1 MIFGEVPL
9 DRAEG
14 VILAHTMAL
23 GPDKLIKGRRIG
35 TAEVA
40 SLRAAGLSH
49 VTGAIVEPG
58 DLDENEAA
66 RMVAQALAGDGIQLG
81 PASTGRCNLFARHH
95 GLLTVDA
102 ERVGRLNRV
111 DEAVTAATAAPWAVV
126 TPGQRI
132 ATVKIIPFAV
142 EAGTVHACIAA
153 AGRAPIQVHPFRSRP
168 VGMVLT
174 ALPGTTD
181 ATLDAVVAITRQR
194 VEGLGGSLDRDIRC
208 PHRPDAL
215 EQAILQ
221 SLDGGCEALLISGA
235 LVTTDRRDMVPAA
248 ILRAGGTIEHFGM
261 PVEPGNML
269 LLARIGPVPVL
280 VLPSCARAEALNGLD
295 LVLRRI
301 MADLPTNGRDI
312 MEMGV
317 GGLLG

>member
-14 VILAHTMAL
+14 VILAHTMVL
-23 GPDKLIKGRRIG
+23 ETGKLIKGRRLS
-35 TAEVA
+35 AADVA
-40 SLRAAGLSH
+40 TLRAGGLPR
-49 VTGAIVEPG
+49 VTGCTVEPG

-66 RMVAQALAGDGIQLG
+66 RTVAQALAGDGLQLG

-95 GLLTVDA
+95 GLLAVDA
-102 ERVGRLNRV
+102 GRIGRLNRV
-111 DEAVTAATAAPWAVV
+111 DEAVTAATAVPWTVV

-142 EAGTVHACIAA
+142 DSATVHACVAA
-153 AGRAPIQVHPFRSRP
+153 AGKAAIRVHPFRSRP
-168 VGMVLT
+168 VGMILT

-181 ATLDAVVAITRQR
+181 AALDATVAVTRQR
-194 VEGLGGSLDRDIRC
+194 VEGLGSRLEPELRC
-208 PHRPDAL
+208 PHQPDAL
-215 EQAILQ
+215 ERSIRQA
-221 SLDGGCEALLISGA
+221 LDGGCEILLISGA

-248 ILRAGGTIEHFGM
+248 IMRAGGTITHFGM

-301 MADLPTNGRDI
+301 MADLPTSGRDI
-312 MEMGV
+312 MELGV
-317 GGLLG
+317 GGLLD